1 MEGRAVCPL
10 DDRHSG
16 PSSPLATVASP
27 SGDRMSLLRVDLL
40 SRSFGGVVAVR
51 DVSFELEEG
60 EIIGLVGPNGSGKTT
75 LLNLI
80 TGIYAP
86 DSGLVAL
93 KGKRISGKLPHQV
106 ARQGIGRTYQTP
118 RLFDS
123 LTVGENMVI
132 AEGGPDSARQVFRWW
147 SRSRA
152 ILDLMITSILR
163 DAGLT
168 QLAGRKAGELAYGHR
183 KRVDFLRCLTRC
195 PHVILLDEPVAGLNS
210 SEKLGFVKLLQK
222 AQQELN
228 VSMVVVD
235 HDIDFIRSVCTR
247 LVVLSSGSVVC
258 AGDVAEV
265 LANPI
270 AKRAYFGV

>member
-1 MEGRAVCPL
+1 
-10 DDRHSG
+10 
-16 PSSPLATVASP
+16 
-27 SGDRMSLLRVDLL
+27 MSLLRVDSV
-40 SRSFGGVVAVR
+40 SRSFGGVAAVH
-51 DVSFELEEG
+51 DVSFELDEG
-60 EIIGLVGPNGSGKTT
+60 EILGLVGPNGSGKTT

-93 KGKRISGKLPHQV
+93 KGKRISGKLPHQI

-123 LTVGENMVI
+123 LTVGENLVI
-132 AEGGPDSARQVFRWW
+132 AAGGPDSARQVFRWW
-147 SRSRA
+147 LRSRA
-152 ILDLMITSILR
+152 SVDPRITSILR
-163 DAGLT
+163 DAGLI
-168 QLAGRKAGELAYGHR
+168 QLADRKAGELAYGHR
-183 KRVDFLRCLTRC
+183 KRVDFLRCLTRY
-195 PHVILLDEPVAGLNS
+195 PHMILLDEPVAGLNS

-222 AQQELN
+222 ARQEFDL
-228 VSMVVVD
+228 SMIVVD
-235 HDIDFIRSVCTR
+235 HDIDFIRSVSTR

-265 LANPI
+265 LANPV